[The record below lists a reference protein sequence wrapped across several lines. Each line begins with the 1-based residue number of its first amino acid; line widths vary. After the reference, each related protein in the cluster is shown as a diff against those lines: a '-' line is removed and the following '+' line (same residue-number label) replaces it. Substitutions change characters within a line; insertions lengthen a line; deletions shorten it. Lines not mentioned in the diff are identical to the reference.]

1 MESLELVMSA
11 VSKCHCSQSTFLRNS
26 TWGNFSCTETPSNS
40 SCMGSLFPKLPTH
53 FKLQLVLVI
62 PDAVVKDA
70 RLKEVT
76 LENYSACM
84 ALFKES
90 EMFDYWSLFQAYRTD
105 LQKTPDPG
113 VLGVWSNRWY
123 REFIAMI
130 QLLGC
135 LMLNQHRQWKFTQLM
150 ANPNPKQMLH

>member
-1 MESLELVMSA
+1 
-11 VSKCHCSQSTFLRNS
+11 
-26 TWGNFSCTETPSNS
+26 
-40 SCMGSLFPKLPTH
+40 MGSLFPKLPTH